1 VGCSLH
7 LYSLFHSYSYEK
19 TKHTVFNLLLKLIM
33 IFNCWFESYL
43 FGSMVKNDTRD
54 FSDFYRSVEFEED
67 RWTHYSVPEILENLW
82 SRADCI
88 QKP

>member
-1 VGCSLH
+1 
-7 LYSLFHSYSYEK
+7 
-19 TKHTVFNLLLKLIM
+19 M

-88 QKP
+88 QKPQSANSLQGLLYVPYKNRIRTTPCNAL